1 MMLIEQVKM
10 YKNCQTEQSA
20 QRQRDMETGL
30 LRLMLR
36 RHYDEISVTDLCREM
51 GIPRKAFYR
60 YFSDKDG
67 ALQSAIDHA
76 LMDFDSYAT
85 VHGVKNLIDTQQYME
100 KVLGYW
106 VENRLLLDAISKSNR
121 TGMLVQRAIL
131 YTHEQD
137 SMPDFLGIMDRK
149 LRNYGTM
156 FAVCGLMSMIV
167 QWHSDDFQ
175 PEVSQL
181 SRLAIRLLS
190 EPLFRPGRI

>member
-1 MMLIEQVKM
+1 
-10 YKNCQTEQSA
+10 
-20 QRQRDMETGL
+20 MEDGL
-30 LRLMLR
+30 LQLMLR
-36 RHYDEISVTDLCREM
+36 RHYDEISITDLCQEM
-51 GIPRKAFYR
+51 KIPRKAFYR

-85 VHGVKNLIDTQQYME
+85 VNGVKKLEDTQQYME

-106 VENRLLLDAISKSNR
+106 VENRLLLDALARSNC
-121 TGMLVQRAIL
+121 TGILVQRAIL
-131 YTHEQD
+131 YTRDQD
-137 SMPDFLGIMDRK
+137 SVPHFLSIMDRK

-167 QWHSDDFQ
+167 QWHSDGFQ
-175 PEVSQL
+175 PEVRQL

-190 EPLFRPGRI
+190 EPLFHPGRT